1 MELDELKAAWQQLD
15 RRVSVLTS
23 INGKLLTE
31 TLVRK
36 ARWRLVPVLIGAV
49 LNILIGGF
57 FAVAWG
63 RFWAAHLATPVIAAA
78 GIALHAVSIAL
89 IVIGVVRLALALRI
103 DYTKPVLEIQ
113 RSLAAL
119 QAFEVHS
126 FHAMWFGCSMIPV
139 SLVAMIMGFAGVEL
153 WERIPGYIVANFAIC
168 FVIGL
173 APWLLHRW
181 ARRRGGRLAAWMD
194 DFLLNR
200 SIARARETISEIDEF
215 VRNP

>member
-15 RRVSVLTS
+15 RRVGALTA

-31 TLVRK
+31 IMVRK
-36 ARWRLVPVLIGAV
+36 ARWKLVPVLIGAA
-49 LNILIGGF
+49 LNILIGGC

-63 RFWAAHLATPVIAAA
+63 RFWAAHLATPVVAAA
-78 GIALHAVSIAL
+78 GITLHAVSVVL
-89 IVIGVVRLALALRI
+89 IIIGVVRLVLALRI
-103 DYTKPVLEIQ
+103 DYTKPVLAIQ

-126 FHAMWFGCSMIPV
+126 FHAMWFGCCMIPV
-139 SLVAMIMGFAGVEL
+139 ALVAMVMGFAGVEL
-153 WERIPGYIVANFAIC
+153 WERAPVYIASNFAIC
-168 FVIGL
+168 FMIGL

-194 DFLLNR
+194 DFLRNR
-200 SIARARETISEIDEF
+200 SIARAREAISEIDEF